1 MQVTGVVEDAL
12 AARAKSKALA
22 DQKNDDT
29 FTGLRLLEVGRGV
42 LVGGVWGV
50 LGLRR
55 RILVGNFNR
64 VDSYAKR

>member
-29 FTGLRLLEVGRGV
+29 FTGLRLLEVGRGA

-50 LGLRR
+50 LGFRR
-55 RILVGNFNR
+55 RILVSTFNWYR
-64 VDSYAKR
+64 NIC